1 MIRVNALPAT
11 GSSTSASIRPSAT
24 FLLVVA
30 ATGAGVWWSSTNPS
44 VGNGSAVFLLVL
56 AGWILSLIFHEF
68 AHAVVAWRGGDR
80 SIPSKGYLTLD
91 PRRYADPLTS
101 IAIPL
106 FVLIAGGIGLPGGAV
121 WINRSALRSKA
132 VASLV
137 SLAGPATNLA
147 FAAVCLLPLSLGLV
161 DPVAHPVLAAGLG
174 FLGFLQVFAFVLN
187 MLPVPGLDGFG
198 AIEPFLPRSVLT
210 AIAPIRNFAIM
221 GLILVLFVVDPVR
234 DVLFNLIEAV
244 MAAFGADQTLSSE
257 DLRAAGVTIDFE
269 ARDQPLRSW
278 GWELFRFWERLAP

>member
-1 MIRVNALPAT
+1 MPVT
-11 GSSTSASIRPSAT
+11 GSTTAPSIRPSAT

-30 ATGAGVWWSSTNPS
+30 ATGLGAWLCAEAIGGAGWP
-44 VGNGSAVFLLVL
+44 VFVFVF

-68 AHAVVAWRGGDR
+68 AHALVAWRGGDS

-132 VASLV
+132 IASLV
-137 SLAGPATNLA
+137 SLAGPATNLL
-147 FAAVCLLPLSLGLV
+147 FAAACLVPLSTGLV
-161 DPVAHPVLAAGLG
+161 DTDTQPLLAAGLG

-210 AIAPIRNFAIM
+210 AIAPLRSFAIV
-221 GLILVLFVVDPVR
+221 GLILVLFVVEPVR
-234 DVLFNLIEAV
+234 LVFFDLVEAV
-244 MAAFGADQTLSSE
+244 MALFGADQTVSGD
-257 DLRAAGVTIDFE
+257 DLRAAGVDNTLPAGE
-269 ARDQPLRSW
+269 QPLRFV
-278 GWELFRFWERLAP
+278 GWRLFRFWEG